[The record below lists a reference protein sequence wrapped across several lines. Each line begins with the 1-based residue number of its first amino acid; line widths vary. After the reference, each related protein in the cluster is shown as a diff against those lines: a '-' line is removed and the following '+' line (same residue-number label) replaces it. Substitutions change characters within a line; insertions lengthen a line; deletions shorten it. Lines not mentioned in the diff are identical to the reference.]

1 MQCPKEAMENGNKEN
16 VKAECKKTQSPVV
29 SSGMEELCLWK
40 KAKLNQ
46 KYGQNL
52 LGLQESLDYDTS

>member
-29 SSGMEELCLWK
+29 SSGMEELCL
-40 KAKLNQ
+40 
-46 KYGQNL
+46 
-52 LGLQESLDYDTS
+52 